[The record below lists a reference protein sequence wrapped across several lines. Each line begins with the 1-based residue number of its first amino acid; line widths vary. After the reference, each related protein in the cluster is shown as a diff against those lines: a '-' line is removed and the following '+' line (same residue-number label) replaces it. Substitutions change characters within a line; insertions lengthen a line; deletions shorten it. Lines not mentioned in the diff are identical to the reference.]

1 MFASCQVR
9 WQPRSTGEGSSV
21 DFPADKAYRRGGQMI
36 DGGASFDNIIE
47 RERGLRREL
56 SARRLTM
63 IAIGGAIG
71 TGLFLGSGFAI
82 SLAGPAVLGS
92 CAGGAVIA
100 LLLMGCLAEMTVAQ
114 PTSGSFGAYAEYY
127 IDPLAGFLVRYAY
140 WTSIVLAVGTEV
152 TAVALYMRFWFPAL
166 PGWLWIVGFS
176 ALLIGVNARS
186 VNVFGAV
193 EYWFSALKVT
203 AIVIFILLA
212 GYIVLG
218 AASAVP
224 AAAAG
229 PCAGAAAVGLR
240 RCAACGGFM
249 PRGVWG
255 AWVAVIVAIFSYL
268 SIEMIAV
275 AAGEA
280 AQPEVAITRAFR
292 STVFRLILF
301 YLLTLA
307 LVLAIVPWTAAGIEE
322 SPFVKVMRALRVPA
336 AAGIFNLVILV
347 AALSA
352 MNSQLYITT
361 RMMFSLS
368 RAHQA
373 PRRFGLL
380 NRRGVPVQALL
391 FSSIGIAL
399 ATVLSIVAPKSAFI
413 LMVSISAFGAM
424 FTWMMIFIT
433 HYRFRRVHARTGAAP
448 LRFRM
453 VGFPATTLLGAAL
466 MAAVLLTTAFTDAFR
481 MTLFFG
487 LPFLAF
493 LSAAYWI
500 WHRQHVRRA
509 VSSAGTA

>member
-1 MFASCQVR
+1 
-9 WQPRSTGEGSSV
+9 
-21 DFPADKAYRRGGQMI
+21 
-36 DGGASFDNIIE
+36 
-47 RERGLRREL
+47 
-56 SARRLTM
+56 
-63 IAIGGAIG
+63 
-71 TGLFLGSGFAI
+71 
-82 SLAGPAVLGS
+82 
-92 CAGGAVIA
+92 
-100 LLLMGCLAEMTVAQ
+100 
-114 PTSGSFGAYAEYY
+114 
-127 IDPLAGFLVRYAY
+127 
-140 WTSIVLAVGTEV
+140 
-152 TAVALYMRFWFPAL
+152 
-166 PGWLWIVGFS
+166 
-176 ALLIGVNARS
+176 
-186 VNVFGAV
+186 
-193 EYWFSALKVT
+193 
-203 AIVIFILLA
+203 
-212 GYIVLG
+212 
-218 AASAVP
+218 
-224 AAAAG
+224 
-229 PCAGAAAVGLR
+229 
-240 RCAACGGFM
+240 
-249 PRGVWG
+249 
-255 AWVAVIVAIFSYL
+255 VIVAIFSYL

-280 AQPEVAITRAFR
+280 AQPEIAITRAFR

-391 FSSIGIAL
+391 LSSIGIAL

-424 FTWMMIFIT
+424 FTWMMIFVT
-433 HYRFRRVHARTGAAP
+433 HYRFRRVRARAGAAP

-481 MTLFFG
+481 MTLVFG
-487 LPFLAF
+487 LPFLAG
-493 LSAAYWI
+493 LTVSYWI
-500 WHRQHVRRA
+500 WHRRNVRTA
-509 VSSAGTA
+509 VSSAGAA